1 MAKDPI
7 FYLYP
12 QEGGHGDQ
20 GLTPLDRG
28 EEARLLVGGE
38 EGGAEPQPP
47 NPRHRLPPPPPAAR
61 PGADRGRSV
70 GVAVRRLA
78 EGLPERGP
86 AVGIAAA
93 GHTII
98 GGDSSAR
105 STRTAGMRMPCRVY
119 VIPTFRLRWKTLSLL
134 WIRERCT
141 VLID

>member
-12 QEGGHGDQ
+12 QEGGDGDQ

-61 PGADRGRSV
+61 PGRSV

-78 EGLPERGP
+78 EGLPECGP
-86 AVGIAAA
+86 AAGIAAA

-105 STRTAGMRMPCRVY
+105 STVQHECGCRVG
-119 VIPTFRLRWKTLSLL
+119 FR
-134 WIRERCT
+134 
-141 VLID
+141 